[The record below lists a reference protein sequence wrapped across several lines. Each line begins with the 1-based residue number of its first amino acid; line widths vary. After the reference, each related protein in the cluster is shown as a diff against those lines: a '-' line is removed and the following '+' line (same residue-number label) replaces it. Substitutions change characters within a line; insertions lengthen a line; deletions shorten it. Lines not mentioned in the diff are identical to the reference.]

1 MTSTQT
7 PPDSLQLLAK
17 YLLPQR
23 KRVLVLA
30 VLLAVSIGAQLAI
43 PQLLKTFI
51 DGVSGGAADFRVL
64 GTLAIAFLG
73 VALLQ
78 QVASVVTTYVSETV
92 AWASTNLLRG
102 DLARHCLDLD
112 MPFHNQRTPGEMI
125 ERIDGDVSA
134 LANLFSQFVV
144 RVGAN
149 AVMLVGAIVLLLRE
163 DLRIGGVLSAFAVLT
178 LGVLIALR
186 RFTVPWFTAER
197 EIFTKLYGFLE
208 ERLHGIEDIRS
219 SGAVPHTLGL
229 LEDITRR
236 AFGISMKASLGANL
250 GVTLSFLL
258 FALGVAAGVA
268 VAVYL
273 FVQGNVTIGTVYL
286 TLQYANLMQRPIEE
300 ITREIEGF
308 QQASASIGRIHELF
322 SLRRDVTEPEHD
334 IALRSRAPLSVTFD
348 RVTFGYNDATV
359 LRDVHFELAPGQVL
373 GLLGRTGS
381 GKSTIARLL
390 FRLYDPTQ
398 GAVRLDGVDLRALKL
413 AQLRASVGMVTQEV
427 QLFHATLRD
436 NLTFFDRAIDDARIR
451 RVIDDLGMG
460 GWFAALPAGLDTELQ
475 AGGAGLSA
483 GEAQLIAF
491 ARVFLRDQHVVVLDE
506 ATSRLDLASEQLI
519 EHAIDALLADRSRT
533 LIIVAHR
540 LSTVQRAD
548 AIMILEDGAIVE
560 HGPRSA
566 LQADPSS
573 RFSEL
578 LRVGYESVDDAS
590 VDAASVDDTRAGARQ
605 EAA

>member
-1 MTSTQT
+1 M
-7 PPDSLQLLAK
+7 
-17 YLLPQR
+17 
-23 KRVLVLA
+23 
-30 VLLAVSIGAQLAI
+30 
-43 PQLLKTFI
+43 
-51 DGVSGGAADFRVL
+51 
-64 GTLAIAFLG
+64 
-73 VALLQ
+73 
-78 QVASVVTTYVSETV
+78 
-92 AWASTNLLRG
+92 
-102 DLARHCLDLD
+102 
-112 MPFHNQRTPGEMI
+112 
-125 ERIDGDVSA
+125 
-134 LANLFSQFVV
+134 
-144 RVGAN
+144 
-149 AVMLVGAIVLLLRE
+149 
-163 DLRIGGVLSAFAVLT
+163 
-178 LGVLIALR
+178 
-186 RFTVPWFTAER
+186 
-197 EIFTKLYGFLE
+197 
-208 ERLHGIEDIRS
+208 
-219 SGAVPHTLGL
+219 
-229 LEDITRR
+229 
-236 AFGISMKASLGANL
+236 
-250 GVTLSFLL
+250 
-258 FALGVAAGVA
+258 
-268 VAVYL
+268 
-273 FVQGNVTIGTVYL
+273 
-286 TLQYANLMQRPIEE
+286 
-300 ITREIEGF
+300 
-308 QQASASIGRIHELF
+308 
-322 SLRRDVTEPEHD
+322 
-334 IALRSRAPLSVTFD
+334 
-348 RVTFGYNDATV
+348 
-359 LRDVHFELAPGQVL
+359 LRDVHFELAPGRVL